1 MDDEHMT
8 VFERRTLIA
17 ILLVALAIRLSVAW
31 APVEWLLRGTLA
43 DDPFYYFTIA
53 RHFVQ
58 GHGFSFD
65 GVEPTNGFHPFWMLV
80 ILPLFGAVRDP
91 ILVLHFVLTVSAVL
105 DTLALLLLFRL
116 LRELR
121 LSTPVSVGVAVLYA
135 ISPLSVSTSGP
146 LNGLETALNLA
157 VTVAFLT
164 SYRRA
169 FVGPDHTLAATVR
182 LGCCAGF
189 LLLARTDNVVL
200 LVLTYAS
207 LLWHQRTAQARL
219 RRTLWSIVVGG
230 FIAAP
235 WFIWSVVRFGS
246 LVQVSGRSVALF
258 NRRSATSQGWTLLD
272 YGVKQLRNLATIVT
286 YFPVYHVN
294 LRSFA
299 RASAGNLII
308 VTVLGCTAVHI
319 YRKDS
324 RTGQTAL
331 LNRLAPWYL
340 PLAACPLFV
349 LIHTMRAIELRGWYY
364 VSMLPTLYVLLAIFA
379 DYATAAIPVGLLR
392 GSRCLLTAGFGL
404 LCFLTSVVSM
414 RAGLSRRCGE
424 IDSYRMIRTVNGT
437 LPDGALLGSWNA
449 GLFGYLYERGAV
461 VNLDGLANNRVY
473 DQIVG
478 RSVGSYVSAR
488 RIKYLLDAPQAME
501 MWKPYWDHPGDA
513 FVDVVMD
520 NAVTAECREI
530 QLVRVPQSRSE
541 ATMEPA
547 IETARLAQSPLVR

>member
-8 VFERRTLIA
+8 VFERRALIA

-31 APVEWLLRGTLA
+31 APIEWLLRGTLA

-65 GVEPTNGFHPFWMLV
+65 GVEPTNGFHPLWMLV

-105 DTLALLLLFRL
+105 DLLALLWLFRL
-116 LRELR
+116 LRELKI
-121 LSTPVSVGVAVLYA
+121 STPVSIGVAVLYA
-135 ISPLSVSTSGP
+135 ISPLSVSTSGS

-157 VTVAFLT
+157 VTIAFLT

-169 FVGPDHTLAATVR
+169 FVAHDHTLAATVR
-182 LGCCAGF
+182 LGCWAGF

-200 LVLTYAS
+200 LALTYAS
-207 LLWHQRTAQARL
+207 LLWHERTARARI
-219 RRTLWSIVVGG
+219 RRTFWSLVVGG

-235 WFIWSVVRFGS
+235 WLIWSVVRFGS
-246 LVQVSGRSVALF
+246 LVQVSGRSIALF
-258 NRRSATSQGWTLLD
+258 NRRSVESQGWTLLD
-272 YGVKQLRNLATIVT
+272 YAVKQLRNLATIVT
-286 YFPVYHVN
+286 YFPVYHLN
-294 LRSFA
+294 LGSFA

-308 VTVLGCTAVHI
+308 VTVLGCTAVHV

-324 RTGQTAL
+324 RRGQTAL
-331 LNRLAPWYL
+331 LNRLAPWCL

-364 VSMLPTLYVLLAIFA
+364 VSMLPALYVVLAIFA
-379 DYATAAIPVGLLR
+379 DYALAAMPVGLWR
-392 GSRCLLTAGFGL
+392 GSRYLAAGFGL
-404 LCFLTSVVSM
+404 LCFLTSAVSM
-414 RAGLSRRCGE
+414 RAGLARRCGE
-424 IDSYRMIRTVNGT
+424 IDSYRMIRSVNGA
-437 LPDGALLGSWNA
+437 LPDGTLVGSWNA
-449 GLFGYLYERGAV
+449 GLFGYLYEQGAV

-478 RSVGSYVSAR
+478 RSLGSYVSAR
-488 RIKYLLDAPQAME
+488 RIKYLLDAPRAME
-501 MWKPYWDHPGDA
+501 MWKPYWDHSGDA
-513 FVDVVMD
+513 FGDVVMD

-530 QLVRVPQSRSE
+530 QLVRVP
-541 ATMEPA
+541 
-547 IETARLAQSPLVR
+547 